1 LFEDQRD
8 LSTCAP
14 WERSLAASRKRR
26 RIAAAVRRRR
36 LRSRG
41 SAGSLV
47 AVALATVV
55 VGAGIAVG
63 QSPSGGGAHTATAY
77 LTSGSS
83 GKAVAAVQRKLGL
96 RATGY
101 FGRATRRA
109 VRRFQRRH
117 RLLVDGV
124 VGPQTLGA
132 LGLAHAS
139 AGQSSGGSTTA
150 AGGGGSSTLQRIA
163 NCESGGNPGAVGGG
177 GRYRGKY
184 QFDRGTWRA
193 IGGSG
198 DPAAAPEAEQDRRA
212 AMLLARSGTGPWRNC
227 AG

>member
-1 LFEDQRD
+1 LIEDQLD

-14 WERSLAASRKRR
+14 WERSLASSRKRR
-26 RIAAAVRRRR
+26 RIAAAARRRR

-41 SAGSLV
+41 GASTLV
-47 AVALATVV
+47 AAVVATAIA
-55 VGAGIAVG
+55 GAGIAVG
-63 QSPSGGGAHTATAY
+63 QGGDSQTATAY

-83 GKAVAAVQRKLGL
+83 GKSVAAVQRKLGL

-101 FGRATRRA
+101 FGRYTRRA

-117 RLLVDGV
+117 GLLVDGI

-132 LGLAHAS
+132 LGLARAGN
-139 AGQSSGGSTTA
+139 GQSSGSSSSTSSAT
-150 AGGGGSSTLQRIA
+150 GGGSGTLARIA
-163 NCESGGNPGAVGGG
+163 SCESGGNPRAVGGG

-184 QFDRGTWRA
+184 QFDRATWRA
-193 IGGSG
+193 VGGSG

-212 AMLLARSGTGPWRNC
+212 ASLLARSGTGPWRNC